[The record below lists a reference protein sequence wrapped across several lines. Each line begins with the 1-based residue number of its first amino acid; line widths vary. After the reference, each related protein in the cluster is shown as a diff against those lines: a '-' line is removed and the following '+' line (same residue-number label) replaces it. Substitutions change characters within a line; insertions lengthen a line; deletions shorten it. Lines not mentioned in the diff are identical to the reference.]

1 MSGRVWLAMSV
12 LVLGGCRIVSQ
23 QELADLKNPPN
34 PQMANITSTYQ
45 QKIVPQVLKEA
56 KPLGEV
62 MKELA
67 AAKTFDDACKQFGY
81 RSQEEN
87 PCVFTVKVNGTVSA
101 VNTTSRSGKM
111 TVKDVSGQQVV
122 VQIGPIIR
130 GTALR
135 DVYRGAS
142 YQDFNDQ
149 VMFGDYG
156 KAINT
161 LASNEVKKLQPKVGD
176 SVEVDGVFSSWDVPQ
191 TPPDITPARVVR
203 QQESDHGAQ

>member
-1 MSGRVWLAMSV
+1 MSRRVWLAV
-12 LVLGGCRIVSQ
+12 AALTLGGCRIVSQ

-34 PQMANITSTYQ
+34 PAMANVTNTYQ
-45 QKIVPQVLKEA
+45 QKIVPQVLNDA

-62 MKELA
+62 MKDLA
-67 AAKTFDDACKQFGY
+67 AAKDIDSACKQFGY

-87 PCVFTVKVNGTVSA
+87 PCVFTVKINGTVSA

-111 TVKDVSGQQVV
+111 TVKDVSGQDVV

-135 DVYRGAS
+135 DVYKGSS

-149 VMFGDYG
+149 VLFGDYG
-156 KAINT
+156 RAINT

-176 SVEVDGVFSSWDVPQ
+176 RVEVDGVFSSWDVPQ
-191 TPPDITPARVVR
+191 SAPDITPARVVR
-203 QQESDHGAQ
+203 QQE

>member
-1 MSGRVWLAMSV
+1 MSRRVWLAV
-12 LVLGGCRIVSQ
+12 AALTLGGCRIVSQ

-34 PQMANITSTYQ
+34 PAMANVTNTYQ
-45 QKIVPQVLKEA
+45 QKIVPQVLNDA

-62 MKELA
+62 MKDLA
-67 AAKTFDDACKQFGY
+67 AAKDIDSACKQFGY

-87 PCVFTVKVNGTVSA
+87 PCVFTVKINGTVSA

-111 TVKDVSGQQVV
+111 TVKDVSGQDVV

-135 DVYRGAS
+135 DVYKGSS

-149 VMFGDYG
+149 VLFGDYG
-156 KAINT
+156 RAINT

-176 SVEVDGVFSSWDVPQ
+176 RVEVDGVFSSWDLPQ
-191 TPPDITPARVVR
+191 SAPDITPARVVR
-203 QQESDHGAQ
+203 QQE